1 MLGCL
6 YAVFREILETSGKLK
21 YWGDTLTLAL
31 SLREREQIV
40 QILNPGTGFLPL
52 PPGEGR
58 GEGPF
63 FSQLQRQLH
72 RRTS

>member
-1 MLGCL
+1 M
-6 YAVFREILETSGKLK
+6 SGKLK

-52 PPGEGR
+52 PAGEGR
-58 GEGPF
+58 GEGPC
-63 FSQLQRQLH
+63 FSQLQ
-72 RRTS
+72 